1 MLVNE
6 QNTASPIND
15 GLLIKNVVYHAV
27 GSQKMAGKICRPNP
41 LVVVQFIGFSDMGC
55 EASNDIITQFHNDHV
70 IPRTKHSVSK
80 KKKAPLRG
88 LSSMHLVHIMQV
100 RH

>member
-1 MLVNE
+1 
-6 QNTASPIND
+6 
-15 GLLIKNVVYHAV
+15 
-27 GSQKMAGKICRPNP
+27 MAGKICRPNP
-41 LVVVQFIGFSDMGC
+41 LVVVQFIGQNNASDKSDNYNTTNPLVTQFIGLSDIGC
-55 EASNDIITQFHNDHV
+55 EASNDIITQLHNDYV

-80 KKKAPLRG
+80 KENAPLRG